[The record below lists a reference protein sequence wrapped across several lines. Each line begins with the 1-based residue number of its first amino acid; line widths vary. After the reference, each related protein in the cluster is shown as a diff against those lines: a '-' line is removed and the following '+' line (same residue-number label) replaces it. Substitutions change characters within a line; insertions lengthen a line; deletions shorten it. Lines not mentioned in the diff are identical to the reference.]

1 MFNKICHI
9 FQFLCEIQLDI
20 PKEHSTMSM
29 GQGGLVSFDHCQKGC
44 DAKGAQI
51 INKEYFDY
59 LFMVSIFIKG
69 SFYI

>member
-1 MFNKICHI
+1 MFNKICDI

-20 PKEHSTMSM
+20 PNELSTMSM
-29 GQGGLVSFDHCQKGC
+29 GRGGLVSFDHCQRGC

-59 LFMVSIFIKG
+59 LLLVSIFQNG
-69 SFYI
+69 SF